1 MDRRIQKY
9 IPIRNDSNKALL
21 RMTIYHCPDGVDEM
35 LFGKGLGAINR
46 DAFLVVENDG
56 HTCTVDWDDNIAAFP
71 TVDEIN
77 AGVNKSDWKM
87 VRIERN
93 RLLAETDFY
102 ALSDVT
108 MSAEMETYRQAL
120 RDITTDEMTF
130 DFTTGKQSGGTKVST
145 DVVWPTKP

>member
-1 MDRRIQKY
+1 
-9 IPIRNDSNKALL
+9 
-21 RMTIYHCPDGVDEM
+21 MTIYHCPDGVDEM

-120 RDITTDEMTF
+120 RDITAGAKTY
-130 DFTTGKQSGGTKVST
+130 DFTTGKQTGGTKDST

>member
-1 MDRRIQKY
+1 
-9 IPIRNDSNKALL
+9 
-21 RMTIYHCPDGVDEM
+21 MTIYHCPDGVDEM

-77 AGVNKSDWKM
+77 AGIHKSDWKM
-87 VRIERN
+87 VRKRRN
-93 RLLAETDFY
+93 ELLAETDFY

-108 MSAEMETYRQAL
+108 LSAEMETYRQAL